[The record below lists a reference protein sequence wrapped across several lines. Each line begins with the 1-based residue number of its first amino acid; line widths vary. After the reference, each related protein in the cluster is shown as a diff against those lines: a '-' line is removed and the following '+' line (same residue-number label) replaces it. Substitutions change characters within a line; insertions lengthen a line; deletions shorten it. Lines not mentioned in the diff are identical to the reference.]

1 VSEIFHFPP
10 IAFFFFFFLL
20 LLHLSAA
27 FICYPFP
34 TVGLDFLP
42 DRDDQNEDAKTKAP
56 KETVERK
63 RPNNVDRKKK
73 FTTRNFLSSLASR

>member
-1 VSEIFHFPP
+1 VRSNEIYKRAPTNPKEKKRKITYGLDPAINGVSEIFHFPP

-42 DRDDQNEDAKTKAP
+42 
-56 KETVERK
+56 
-63 RPNNVDRKKK
+63 
-73 FTTRNFLSSLASR
+73 